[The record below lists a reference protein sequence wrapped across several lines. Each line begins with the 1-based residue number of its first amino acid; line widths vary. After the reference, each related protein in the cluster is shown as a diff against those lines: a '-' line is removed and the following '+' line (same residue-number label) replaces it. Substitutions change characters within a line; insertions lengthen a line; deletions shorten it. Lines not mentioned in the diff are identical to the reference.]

1 MSEGV
6 NYMNKT
12 LSFVRL
18 DYITIKPYITLKNLL
33 IFFGGALIMIISS
46 GVSVSAIAILMAY
59 ASLYVSY
66 PFAIGEKNSIDALYA
81 TLSIKRSTAVL
92 GRYVFALTVNVFA
105 GLLACSFSFVV
116 LTVMQKDFNVL
127 ESGVVM
133 LVMLLLC
140 IVIQAVQFPI
150 YYKIGYAK
158 AMYLSYLPFVGLFL
172 ITLAVTNFLKDS
184 FSLPQII
191 SFFGWFTANPFVAA
205 LLGFFILAGILV
217 VSYRTSLKYYNMRDF

>member
-1 MSEGV
+1 
-6 NYMNKT
+6 MNKT

-18 DYITIKPYITLKNLL
+18 DYITLKPYITLKNLL

-46 GVSVSAIAILMAY
+46 GVSVSAIAMLMVY

-150 YYKIGYAK
+150 YIRLDIPKQCI
-158 AMYLSYLPFVGLFL
+158 
-172 ITLAVTNFLKDS
+172 
-184 FSLPQII
+184 
-191 SFFGWFTANPFVAA
+191 
-205 LLGFFILAGILV
+205 
-217 VSYRTSLKYYNMRDF
+217 